1 MSRKIKKSV
10 SILLAL
16 VMLCGVLAVAPV
28 AVHAEELQVYENRK
42 GGTFSFDPDTGEM
55 KLISGSF
62 YGESWQKWGKWDT
75 DLEFDRSDIKSVVA
89 EEGVKFTGSCTQMF
103 LRLNNSEG
111 VTVDLSK
118 VDTSEVVGMQYMF
131 QEATGIKTLDLSGF
145 DTSKV
150 KNMAGM
156 FRACEQMTVLKINKD
171 KFKTGEVENMYEM
184 FMGCSQMTSL
194 DLSGFDTQK
203 VTNMERMFEGCKSL
217 ISLDLSNFKTSKVTS
232 TKQMFLSCGLISSLD
247 LSSFTISDTTNIDFM
262 FSTCTNLKEL
272 TISDKFAGGIK
283 GTMKLKNGENNNGWR
298 IKGEPTAAKVSEYDS
313 TYLSADITNPDY
325 LPNEGETKTYKWIE
339 YGTVT
344 WKNWDNST
352 LGTEDYKLE
361 APAILPTYKHG
372 TPTRPDTYGKTYT
385 FAGWTDGE
393 NTYGLNDDLPYVT
406 DDITYTALYNEIDTL
421 YTLNYIYQGRSGGNN
436 GGYIGDDEA
445 TDEKTYTVI
454 VGLSDSDL
462 EASGMPKAKVLV
474 DNAPVVNDPYKNC
487 RWTFTDEYV
496 TFDPENKTVTITAN
510 QPERKYSVIFKDSNG
525 ETTDAFRVK
534 LNEYV
539 KKNDS
544 FITVP
549 ETDGSGTKFAYWS
562 VVQNGKEVAR
572 CFERRFNLR
581 VTGDSVVTA
590 HYGEAENLVTLSE
603 AEISRQKF
611 TENGTTKDLLYADF
625 ITAYMNK
632 QGMELST
639 KGSSEYKTG
648 MIVQYSPNVKVEKEN
663 APGETLSENDKIKFA
678 SGEELTAADA
688 KTIANGGTVGGKYSY
703 LTAPIDNTKY
713 NDKNRLNKSLVFT
726 NTENARRLVLCAYY
740 YVYNVQK
747 DEIEMTAPVYFYL
760 YDAGNAIVE
769 ES

>member
-89 EEGVKFTGSCTQMF
+89 EEGVKFTGSCYQMF
-103 LRLNNSEG
+103 YG
-111 VTVDLSK
+111 FDKCTTVDLSS
-118 VDTSEVVGMQYMF
+118 VDTHEVTNMGYMF
-131 QEATGIKTLDLSGF
+131 QAASGIKELDLSGF

-150 KNMAGM
+150 TNMAGM
-156 FRACEQMTVLKINKD
+156 FRGCGMTELKINKE
-171 KFKTGEVENMYEM
+171 KFITSEVKNMYEM
-184 FMGCSQMTSL
+184 FMGCRMTSL
-194 DLSGFDTQK
+194 DLSGFDTQN
-203 VTNMERMFEGCKSL
+203 VTNMASMFYHADNLTSL
-217 ISLDLSNFKTSKVTS
+217 DLSSFHTTSQLTDTSNMFYSCDALTSLDLSNF
-232 TKQMFLSCGLISSLD
+232 
-247 LSSFTISDTTNIDFM
+247 TISNTTNTVNM
-262 FSTCTNLKEL
+262 FSASYILKEL
-272 TISDKFAGGIK
+272 TISDKFVGGIK
-283 GTMKLKNGENNNGWR
+283 KTMRLDAGESGNGWR

-325 LPNEGETKTYKWIE
+325 LPGEGETLTYKWIE
-339 YGTVT
+339 YATVT
-344 WKNWDNST
+344 WKNWDNNT
-352 LGTEDYKLE
+352 LDTEDYKLE
-361 APAILPTYKHG
+361 APAIHPTYKNG
-372 TPTRPDTYGKTYT
+372 TPTRTDTYGKAYI

-421 YTLNYIYQGRSGGNN
+421 YTLNYIYQGRKGGNK
-436 GGYIGDDEA
+436 GGYVGDNEA
-445 TDEKTYTVI
+445 DDEKTYTVI
-454 VGLSDSDL
+454 AEVHPSKLD
-462 EASGMPKAKVLV
+462 ESGKPQAKILV

-496 TFDPENKTVTITAN
+496 EFDSENKVVTITAN
-510 QPERKYSVIFKDSNG
+510 QPERLYRVELKNSDNSLIY
-525 ETTDAFRVK
+525 TTRVK

-549 ETDGSGTKFAYWS
+549 ETDGSGIKFAYWS

-572 CFERRFNLR
+572 CFEKRFNLR

-603 AEISRQKF
+603 AEISRQQF
-611 TENGTTKDLLYADF
+611 TENGTKKDLLYADF

-639 KGSSEYKTG
+639 KSSSEYKTG
-648 MIVQYSPNVKVEKEN
+648 VIIQYSPNVKVAKEN
-663 APGETLSENDKIKFA
+663 APGATLSENDKKTFA
-678 SGEELTAADA
+678 AGDLLTAADA

-703 LTAPIDNTKY
+703 LNAPIDNTKY

-740 YVYNVQK
+740 YVYNVK
-747 DEIEMTAPVYFYL
+747 TDEIEMTSPVYFYL
-760 YDAGNAIVE
+760 YDAGNAVNT

>member
-62 YGESWQKWGKWDT
+62 NGESWQKWGKWDT

-89 EEGVKFTGSCTQMF
+89 EEGVKFTGSCHQMF
-103 LRLNNSEG
+103 YG
-111 VTVDLSK
+111 FDKCTTVDLSS
-118 VDTSEVVGMQYMF
+118 VDTYEVTNMGDMF
-131 QEATGIKTLDLSGF
+131 QAASGIKELDLSGF

-150 KNMAGM
+150 TNMAEM
-156 FRACEQMTVLKINKD
+156 FRGCGMTELKINKE
-171 KFKTGEVENMYEM
+171 KFITSEVKYMYGM
-184 FMGCSQMTSL
+184 FMGCKMTSL
-194 DLSGFDTQK
+194 DLSGFDTQN
-203 VTNMERMFEGCKSL
+203 VTNMASMFYNADNL
-217 ISLDLSNFKTSKVTS
+217 TSLDLSNFNTSNVTDTS
-232 TKQMFLSCGLISSLD
+232 QMFYSCDALTSLD
-247 LSSFTISDTTNIDFM
+247 LSNFTISNTTNTGSM
-262 FSTCTNLKEL
+262 FFGSYILKEL
-272 TISDKFAGGIK
+272 TISDKFTGGIK
-283 GTMKLKNGENNNGWR
+283 GTMRLDTGENGNGWR

-313 TYLSADITNPDY
+313 TYLSADITNLDY
-325 LPNEGETKTYKWIE
+325 LPRESETKTYIWIGYYDVDWLNGDGKKLSVE
-339 YGTVT
+339 Q
-344 WKNWDNST
+344 
-352 LGTEDYKLE
+352 YKVD
-361 APAILPTYKHG
+361 ADTHPTYKG
-372 TPTRPDTYGKTYT
+372 ATPTKSDSEGTTYT
-385 FAGWTDGE
+385 FSGWV
-393 NTYGLNDDLPYVT
+393 DDLGNEYGVNDVLPAVT
-406 DDITYTALYNEIDTL
+406 RDTTYSAHYNQGKTE
-421 YTLNYIYQGRSGGNN
+421 YTLNYIYQGRSGGNK
-436 GGYIGDDEA
+436 GGYVGDDGD
-445 TDEKTYTVI
+445 TDEKTYTVT
-454 VGLSDSDL
+454 VELGASDL
-462 EASGMPKAKVLV
+462 KESGMPKDKVLV
-474 DNAPVVNDPYKNC
+474 DNAPVVNDPYKDC
-487 RWTFTDEYV
+487 KWTFTDEYV
-496 TFDPENKTVTITAN
+496 VFDSDTKTVTITAE
-510 QPERKYSVIFKDSNG
+510 QPERKYSVVFKDSNNA
-525 ETTDAFRVK
+525 TTDVFRVK

-572 CFERRFNLR
+572 CFEKRFNLR

-639 KGSSEYKTG
+639 KSSSEYKTG

-663 APGETLSENDKIKFA
+663 APGETLSENDKITFA
-678 SGEELTAADA
+678 SGDELTAADA

-703 LTAPIDNTKY
+703 LNATIDNSKY

-726 NTENARRLVLCAYY
+726 NTENARRLVFCAYY

-747 DEIEMTAPVYFYL
+747 NEIEITDPVYFYL